1 MADVIPISRHR
12 RYRDHAPRP
21 DVIAPP
27 PADYLAGQLA
37 ALSARVARI
46 EGRLDGQ
53 RDLDDAGEY
62 PSERG
67 AS

>member
-1 MADVIPISRHR
+1 MADVIPLARHP

-21 DVIAPP
+21 AVIAPA

-37 ALSARVARI
+37 ALTARVARL